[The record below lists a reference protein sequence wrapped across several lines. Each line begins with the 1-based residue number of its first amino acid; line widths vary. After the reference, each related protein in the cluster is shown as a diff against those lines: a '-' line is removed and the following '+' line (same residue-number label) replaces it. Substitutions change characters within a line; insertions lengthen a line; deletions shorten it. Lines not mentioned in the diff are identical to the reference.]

1 MDSASASR
9 TALIVAAYRGQASA
23 REMPICNDPW
33 ALSLAGAD
41 GISLAAEMLRKNPHL
56 ELYIAV
62 RTAFLD
68 GEVRRLVAGG
78 AKQVVVLGAGLDT
91 RAARLAGT
99 GARFFEVD
107 HPATQATK
115 IARLRTLSG
124 YPVEAATYVACDFE
138 RDDFLE
144 RLLSAGLD
152 TSVPSAVLWEGVTYY
167 LSESAVRGTLRR
179 VATGLPPLSTIVF
192 DYVGKR
198 MASAAEVDVESQ
210 AARAMISEMGEPFV
224 WGTNDVLPLLFEEGF
239 RHAVLTTF
247 DEACLNLT
255 GTYARERKFRFQ
267 YLGSASV
274 QGPSPWPG

>member
-1 MDSASASR
+1 
-9 TALIVAAYRGQASA
+9 
-23 REMPICNDPW
+23 
-33 ALSLAGAD
+33 
-41 GISLAAEMLRKNPHL
+41 
-56 ELYIAV
+56 
-62 RTAFLD
+62 
-68 GEVRRLVAGG
+68 
-78 AKQVVVLGAGLDT
+78 
-91 RAARLAGT
+91 
-99 GARFFEVD
+99 
-107 HPATQATK
+107 
-115 IARLRTLSG
+115 
-124 YPVEAATYVACDFE
+124 VEAATYVACDFE